1 MRNRAFRP
9 IVATLSLLILTGVPT
24 QAAPVV
30 ISDVIQVLSNYRN
43 SPELRLRNVSQN
55 PSTAIST
62 HIGPIKPAGDA
73 PELSGGVW
81 IRPMSDSLF
90 SGIAIDQDP
99 QKVDVI
105 VQGDVEARICDCGD
119 ILIPEGGWPKW
130 PLLFIGAIPFFFLD
144 SDDNETPLPPII
156 PPTSTL
162 PTPTPTATPPV
173 TTVPEPASLLLFA
186 SGLAAFG
193 AGLRRRY
200 SRLKSVKQIQA
211 TEED

>member
-9 IVATLSLLILTGVPT
+9 IVATLTLLIFTGVPT

-73 PELSGGVW
+73 TELSGGVW
-81 IRPMSDSLF
+81 IRPMSDPLF

-99 QKVDVI
+99 QKVDVV
-105 VQGDVEARICDCGD
+105 VQGDVEATICDCGE
-119 ILIPEGGWPKW
+119 IIIPVGGWPKW

-144 SDDNETPLPPII
+144 GDDNETPVPPTI

-162 PTPTPTATPPV
+162 PTPTPTPPV

-200 SRLKSVKQIQA
+200 SRLRSVKQIQT